1 MMMAERF
8 PAAFAVRPGQRAGQG
23 CRRIW
28 SLCVQQGEEPG
39 PAVGSPGVTGASGQL
54 PVRSATRGTGPRG
67 QSRRQKF
74 ASAVRG
80 VRLCSLLRVLY
91 PFFPGVPCST
101 GSHCPQGPCLLF
113 PATPG
118 ALYPQGLAHSR
129 CFLGAYGTRE

>member
-1 MMMAERF
+1 MTMPERF
-8 PAAFAVRPGQRAGQG
+8 PAAFALRLGQSGGQG

-28 SLCVQQGEEPG
+28 KLCVQQEEEPG
-39 PAVGSPGVTGASGQL
+39 PAAGSVK
-54 PVRSATRGTGPRG
+54 SAMRATGPRG
-67 QSRRQKF
+67 QSRRQTF
-74 ASAVRG
+74 ASVVRG
-80 VRLCSLLRVLY
+80 VSPCYLLRVLY

-113 PATPG
+113 PTTSG